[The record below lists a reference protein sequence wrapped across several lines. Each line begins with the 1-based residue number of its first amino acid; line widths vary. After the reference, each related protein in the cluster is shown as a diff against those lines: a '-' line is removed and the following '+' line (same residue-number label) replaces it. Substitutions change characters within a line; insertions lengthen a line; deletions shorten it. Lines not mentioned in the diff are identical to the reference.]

1 MRNTAQPTPGNLSG
15 DRPAPPYPARQR
27 PPANSEMPGQPHR
40 PIGPGTRARDST
52 TSLAVPEP
60 QVRQG
65 RGKRA
70 QAHVDAINHA
80 ADAARALRES
90 LHALTS
96 VITQACRRDPD
107 AGGAWA
113 WTVIHLVD
121 GLCVLI
127 EHACQPH
134 PWFTDRAHWR
144 LSPAGW
150 APPDAL
156 AQVAAR
162 IAGRRPRNGES

>member
-1 MRNTAQPTPGNLSG
+1 MRIPAQATPGGPSG
-15 DRPAPPYPARQR
+15 DPPTPPYPAGLRT
-27 PPANSEMPGQPHR
+27 PASSEMPGQPR
-40 PIGPGTRARDST
+40 VPIGPASRAREAT
-52 TSLAVPEP
+52 TSPAVPEP
-60 QVRQG
+60 KVRQG

-70 QAHVDAINHA
+70 QAHVDGINHA
-80 ADAARALRES
+80 ADAVRALKES

-96 VITQACRRDPD
+96 VITQASKRDPD